1 MLKRQKN
8 SKGEISIADGTRL
21 SSEQLGFLWRLM
33 SGIWDLRGRRFLPFV
48 IVAGLAATGAL
59 LGRVADPVWSHARS
73 RQPALRLDSSMAAAG
88 QGVTLA
94 LLGGFRALV
103 ADIVWIR
110 MYVLW
115 EKRDLPAVQTLLRL
129 VTAIDARPI
138 YFWIN
143 GARIIAHDLAAW
155 RIEAAGGYETAGA
168 DVELRINREQGALAL
183 AHLESAMAHHPAS
196 ADLWIERANI
206 ELNRLRDV
214 SAAAESYRR
223 AWEQPR
229 APYYTARLHAEMLR
243 RLGRKTDALAWLI
256 KLHPSLPPDDE
267 GAARDRVLERI
278 RELERELGV
287 AAAAAYQPP
296 R

>member
-1 MLKRQKN
+1 L
-8 SKGEISIADGTRL
+8 L
-21 SSEQLGFLWRLM
+21 VLL
-33 SGIWDLRGRRFLPFV
+33 V
-48 IVAGLAATGAL
+48 IVGGLAVTGAL
-59 LGRVADPVWSHARS
+59 LGGVVDPVWTAARA

-103 ADIVWIR
+103 ADATWIR

-115 EKRDLPAVQTLLRL
+115 EKRDLAAVQTLLQL
-129 VTAIDARPI
+129 VTAIDPRPV

-143 GARIIAHDLAAW
+143 GSRIIAHDLAAW
-155 RIEAAGGYETAGA
+155 RVEAAGGYEKIGQAA
-168 DVELRINREQGALAL
+168 EQRIDREQGGLAL
-183 AHLESAMAHHPAS
+183 KHLDAAMTHHPAS

-214 SAAAESYRR
+214 AAAAESYRR

-229 APYYTARLHAEMLR
+229 APYYAARLHAEMLR
-243 RLGRKTDALAWLI
+243 RVGRKAEALAWLV
-256 KLHPSLPPDDE
+256 KLHPSLPPNDD

-278 RELERELGV
+278 RELEREMAV
-287 AAAAAYQPP
+287 PP
-296 R
+296 DQSYRPER